1 MKAYEKIW
9 AEIVD
14 LRNEA
19 IMSDDEILFSQT
31 EGDYIEDGGEY

>member
-1 MKAYEKIW
+1 MKTYEKIW

-19 IMSDDEILFSQT
+19 IMSDDEILFSMA
-31 EGDYIEDGGEY
+31 EGDGVEDGGEY